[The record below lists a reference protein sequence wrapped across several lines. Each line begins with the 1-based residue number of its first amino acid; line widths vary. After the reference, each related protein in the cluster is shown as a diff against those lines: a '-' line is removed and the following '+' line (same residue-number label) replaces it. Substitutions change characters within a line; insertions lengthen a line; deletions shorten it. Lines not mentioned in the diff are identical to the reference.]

1 MSSAREDQRRGI
13 ARQIY
18 NKNSAFELV
27 GTVRNP
33 FNRIVAR
40 RLISISLE
48 DDSDA
53 CSPPGNNPF
62 EEAMFRACGIIARR
76 SRTGETYSKFVD
88 RVTKPSLTGKV
99 LSKIVERVVCVAG
112 VVVDAAIPL
121 GSVRTKD

>member
-40 RLISISLE
+40 RLISLSLE

-76 SRTGETYSKFVD
+76 SRTGETYDAFAK
-88 RVTKPSLTGKV
+88 RVTKPSFTSKVLDKMVGKV
-99 LSKIVERVVCVAG
+99 VGATG

>member
-1 MSSAREDQRRGI
+1 MPSAREDQRRSI

-18 NKNSAFELV
+18 NKNSTLELI

-33 FNRIVAR
+33 FKRMVAR
-40 RLISISLE
+40 GLIGFALE

-53 CSPPGNNPF
+53 SSPPGNNPF

-76 SRTGETYSKFVD
+76 SRTGETYSEFVD

-99 LSKIVERVVCVAG
+99 LGKIVERVVGAAG